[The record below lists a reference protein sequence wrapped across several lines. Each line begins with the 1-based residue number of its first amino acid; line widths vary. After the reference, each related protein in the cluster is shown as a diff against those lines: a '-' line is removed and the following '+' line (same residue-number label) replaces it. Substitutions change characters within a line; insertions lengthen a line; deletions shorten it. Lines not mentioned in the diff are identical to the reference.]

1 MLYAAFLEVKLAA
14 VDYKYKTREL
24 ALFDLAL
31 DSKLRG
37 CDLVALHVSDVA
49 NRTSRPLPATGRSVT
64 ACVSESV
71 VTASCKQFQNGP
83 GCG

>member
-1 MLYAAFLEVKLAA
+1 VLYAAFLEVKLAA

-37 CDLVALHVSDVA
+37 CDLVALHLSDVA
-49 NRTSRPLPATGRSVT
+49 HGGHVLLRAT
-64 ACVSESV
+64 V
-71 VTASCKQFQNGP
+71 VQRKTEQP
-83 GCG
+83 VR